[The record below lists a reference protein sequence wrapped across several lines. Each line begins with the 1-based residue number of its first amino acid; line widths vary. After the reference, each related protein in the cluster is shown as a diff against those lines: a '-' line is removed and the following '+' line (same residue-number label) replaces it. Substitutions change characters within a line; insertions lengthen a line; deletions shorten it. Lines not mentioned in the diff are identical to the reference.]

1 MLCCFLFFFV
11 FLNILYSPDSGRSHI
26 QLLQCLCC
34 MAAATWENKAAPV
47 TTAMHKSLYYLQ
59 PVPSAFTRCL
69 SICLQSSYSIY
80 FQACSVLTA
89 TVGKG
94 IICKLSAAAGWWE
107 HDQCVGW
114 GSKLLPC
121 HLQMAKAGFVHCPN
135 ANRPD
140 VAKCFFCLI
149 ELESWEPNDDPW

>member
-1 MLCCFLFFFV
+1 MAWCYIC
-11 FLNILYSPDSGRSHI
+11 SPTIFPTALTLADLTHSYCNACVAW
-26 QLLQCLCC
+26 QLLDV
-34 MAAATWENKAAPV
+34 TWEKKAAPV
-47 TTAMHKSLYYLQ
+47 TTAMQKSLYYLQ
-59 PVPSAFTRCL
+59 PVPSAFTSC
-69 SICLQSSYSIY
+69 SCTCLQSSHSKFI
-80 FQACSVLTA
+80 FWPAPCWQPLW
-89 TVGKG
+89 GKA
-94 IICKLSAAAGWWE
+94 LFAGSQQ
-107 HDQCVGW
+107 QCVGW